1 LQAPFTL
8 HTGLIARIQREAE
21 LARAGRSGRIIAKM
35 NALVDPEIIEALYR
49 ASGAGVQVDLIIR
62 GICCLR
68 PGIPGVSDNIRVRSI
83 VGRFLEHPRVYCFGN
98 DGDPIVYCSSADWME
113 RNFFRRVEVAFPI
126 LDPELRDGLIADL
139 ELYLRDD
146 RQAWLLGSD
155 GRFQRASPVGE
166 GRISAQQEL
175 LERYAAAAA
184 QVGLTT

>member
-1 LQAPFTL
+1 
-8 HTGLIARIQREAE
+8 
-21 LARAGRSGRIIAKM
+21 M

-49 ASGAGVQVDLIIR
+49 ASCAGVSIDLIVR

-68 PGIPGVSDNIRVRSI
+68 PGIRGVSDNIRVRSI

-98 DGDPIVYCSSADWME
+98 DGDPQVYCSSADWME

-155 GRFQRASPVGE
+155 GRSTRVSPAGE
-166 GRISAQQEL
+166 GHISAQQML
-175 LERYAAAAA
+175 MDRYAAAPLPPG
-184 QVGLTT
+184 GLTT